1 MSTTV
6 ADMARGYLRELSS
19 HRKWFAGCYFLVM
32 IDTLVAALTWPKTY
46 TSFSTI
52 YADNSNILQPLM
64 EGNAVATSIVDQAR
78 MAEEIIFKRAY
89 YDEVLKAAGYP
100 VETLTL
106 EQKDS
111 LIEDIQDSTTVS
123 NVGTQPASLIRIAF
137 SDSSPVRA
145 FSIAQKYTS
154 LFIEESVVDKRDES
168 KSAFEFIQNQVTTYH
183 TKLQESESKLSTFKS
198 QNNNG
203 TLAETNSRI
212 SRYRSDIERLELE
225 LVQLGTEGAAV
236 ERELSGENEVAK
248 DISEMAALRNRINA
262 LQMQLDTLKSRFH
275 DNYPDVIQLQAQIDD
290 LMGMYETGDAGLLIQ
305 ADDLVDNN
313 GITPLHQELRSR
325 LAAIKTS
332 MQTKNSQLAGVRTLL
347 GEEEKKIALINE
359 SEAQLAE
366 LTRDYNVTRDF
377 YNDMMKKLETA
388 RVSMHLDEEQQGVTF
403 KVQESAVIPTQP
415 DGLSFGKLLMGSF
428 LLAMSAPLGLLVLY
442 MELDPRIRS
451 ESNFVPEW
459 PPLLMVV
466 PPLKSSIRKAISD
479 RVMILLIVV
488 VSLFIY
494 GAAFV
499 VNILDLF

>member
-6 ADMARGYLRELSS
+6 ADMARSYLRELST
-19 HRKWFAGCYFLVM
+19 HRKWFAGCYFIVM
-32 IDTLVAALTWPKTY
+32 LGTLVAALTWPKTY

-64 EGNAVATSIVDQAR
+64 EGKAVTTSIVDQAR
-78 MAEEIIFKRAY
+78 MAKEIMFKRTY
-89 YDEVLKAAGYP
+89 HDEVLKAAGYDP
-100 VETLTL
+100 ASLSL
-106 EQKDS
+106 QQKDV
-111 LIEDIQDSTTVS
+111 LIENIQSNTVVS
-123 NVGTQPASLIRIAF
+123 NVGRQPTSLIRISY
-137 SDSSPVRA
+137 SDSNPVKA
-145 FSIAQKYTS
+145 FSIVQKYTA
-154 LFIEESVVDKRDES
+154 LFIEESVVEKRVES
-168 KSAFEFIQNQVTTYH
+168 KSAFEFIQNQVATYH
-183 TKLQESESKLSTFKS
+183 AKLQESEDRLSKFKS

-203 TLAETNSRI
+203 TVAAANARM
-212 SRYRSDIERLELE
+212 SRYRSDIQRLELE
-225 LVQLGTEGAAV
+225 LVQLNTEAGAV
-236 ERELSGENEVAK
+236 EKQLSGESETAK

-305 ADDLVDNN
+305 ADDLLQN
-313 GITPLHQELRSR
+313 GLTPLHQQLRNR

-332 MQTKNSQLAGVRTLL
+332 IQTKTSQMAGLRQRLA
-347 GEEEKKIALINE
+347 EEEQKITLINE
-359 SEAQLAE
+359 TEAQLAE

-377 YNDMMKKLETA
+377 YNGMRAKLENA

-415 DGLSFGKLLMGSF
+415 DGLKFSELLIGSF
-428 LLAMSAPLGLLVLY
+428 LLAISAPFGLLVLY

-451 ESNFVPEW
+451 ESNFGEEW

-466 PPLKSSIRKAISD
+466 PPTKASRKRAISD
-479 RVMILLIVV
+479 PVMIGLIVV
-488 VSLFIY
+488 VTLFIY

-499 VNILDLF
+499 LNILDIF

>member
-6 ADMARGYLRELSS
+6 TDIARGYLRELSN

-32 IDTLVAALTWPKTY
+32 AGTLVAALTWPKTY

-64 EGNAVATSIVDQAR
+64 EGNAVTTSIVDQAR
-78 MAEEIIFKRAY
+78 NAREIIFKRTY
-89 YDEVLKAAGYP
+89 YDDVLKAAGYP
-100 VETLTL
+100 TESLTL

-111 LIEDIQDSTTVS
+111 LIEDIQDQTVIS
-123 NVGTQPASLIRIAF
+123 NVGANPASLIRIAF
-137 SDSSPVRA
+137 SDSNPVKA
-145 FSIAQKYTS
+145 FSVAQKYTS
-154 LFIEESVVDKRDES
+154 LFIEESVVEKRDES
-168 KSAFEFIQNQVTTYH
+168 KSAFDFIQNQVTTYH
-183 TKLQESESKLSTFKS
+183 TKLQLSEERLSTFKS
-198 QNNNG
+198 KNNNG

-225 LVQLGTEGAAV
+225 LVQLGTEGNAV
-236 ERELSGENEVAK
+236 ERELSGESEIAK
-248 DISEMAALRNRINA
+248 DISDMVNLRNRINS

-305 ADDLVDNN
+305 VDDLAGN
-313 GITPLHQELRSR
+313 GITPLHQQLRSR

-332 MQTKNSQLAGVRTLL
+332 MQTKNSQLAGVKTLL
-347 GEEEKKIALINE
+347 AEEVKKISLINE

-377 YNDMMKKLETA
+377 YNDMLKKLENA

-403 KVQESAVIPTQP
+403 KVQEQAVIPTQP
-415 DGLSFGKLLMGSF
+415 DGLSFSKLLIGSF
-428 LLAMSAPLGLLVLY
+428 LAAVAAPLGLLVLY

-451 ESNFVPEW
+451 ESNFVSEW

-466 PPLKSSIRKAISD
+466 PPLKSGVRKAISD
-479 RVMILLIVV
+479 RVLIVLLVV